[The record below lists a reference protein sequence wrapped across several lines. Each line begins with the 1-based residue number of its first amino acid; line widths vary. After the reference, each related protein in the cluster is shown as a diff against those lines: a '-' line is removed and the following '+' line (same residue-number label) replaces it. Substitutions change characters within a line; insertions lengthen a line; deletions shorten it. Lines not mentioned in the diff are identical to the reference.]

1 VSDQVR
7 ADDMAP
13 EDWPE
18 VRRIYEEGIADG
30 NATFETEAPQWEAW
44 DRGHLADPRLIARL
58 GEQVVGWSAL
68 SPVSSRSVYRGVVE
82 VSTYVGRDFR
92 GRGVGFTLLSTM
104 VERSEKAGI
113 WTLQAGVFPENL
125 DSLRLHMRC
134 GFRTVGILERIGR
147 TEEGWRDVVLL
158 ERRSPAVG

>member
-1 VSDQVR
+1 
-7 ADDMAP
+7 
-13 EDWPE
+13 
-18 VRRIYEEGIADG
+18 
-30 NATFETEAPQWEAW
+30 
-44 DRGHLADPRLIARL
+44 
-58 GEQVVGWSAL
+58 
-68 SPVSSRSVYRGVVE
+68 VYRGVVE

-113 WTLQAGVFPENL
+113 WTVQAGVFPENL